1 MTTGPMRGRRGE
13 ACGTFRPRARA
24 RGGGGCGWDAE
35 AAATTRAL
43 ARMPTDRTA
52 SMAAHTEADASA
64 RGRPAEGATLVVQR
78 QLRLAKEYV
87 TLAEAFPTRTLK
99 IAKKHVFQMLFG
111 LFMSRPPLRLALFQ
125 CHNPH
130 EIFAVIETLEKAVK
144 GAEPSAT
151 STEGGGSPLACG
163 IAEAGV
169 WHRRHAG
176 RGERLKRERE
186 AQIADAAAKR
196 RCAAGEDDGATVYS
210 PRLDKERAM
219 TLTPPPA

>member
-1 MTTGPMRGRRGE
+1 
-13 ACGTFRPRARA
+13 
-24 RGGGGCGWDAE
+24 
-35 AAATTRAL
+35 
-43 ARMPTDRTA
+43 
-52 SMAAHTEADASA
+52 MAAHTEADASA
-64 RGRPAEGATLVVQR
+64 RGDGPAEGATLVVQR
-78 QLRLAKEYV
+78 QLRLAKEYM

-111 LFMSRPPLRLALFQ
+111 LFMSRPPLRQALFQ
-125 CHNPH
+125 CHNPQ

-151 STEGGGSPLACG
+151 STEGGASPLACG

-169 WHRRHAG
+169 WYRRHAG

-196 RCAAGEDDGATVYS
+196 RCAAGEGDGAAVYS